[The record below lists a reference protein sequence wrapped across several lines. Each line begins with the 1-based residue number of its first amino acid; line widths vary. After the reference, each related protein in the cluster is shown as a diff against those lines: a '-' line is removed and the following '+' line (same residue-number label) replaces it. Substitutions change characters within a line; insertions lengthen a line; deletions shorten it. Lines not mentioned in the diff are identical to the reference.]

1 MQNILK
7 HPTKDNIMQ
16 FALVLKCIDDFMK
29 NENNIYMENYISSFL
44 VYIKEKLF
52 NIKSSEYDKLS
63 KDIMYQC
70 KVFREYMND
79 LDLLLSEIS
88 EVVEQF

>member
-1 MQNILK
+1 
-7 HPTKDNIMQ
+7 DNIMQ
-16 FALVLKCIDDFMK
+16 FGLVLSCIDDFIK
-29 NENNIYMENYISSFL
+29 NENSIYIESYISSFL

-52 NIKSSEYDKLS
+52 NMKSSEYDKLS

-79 LDLLLSEIS
+79 LYELLSGIS